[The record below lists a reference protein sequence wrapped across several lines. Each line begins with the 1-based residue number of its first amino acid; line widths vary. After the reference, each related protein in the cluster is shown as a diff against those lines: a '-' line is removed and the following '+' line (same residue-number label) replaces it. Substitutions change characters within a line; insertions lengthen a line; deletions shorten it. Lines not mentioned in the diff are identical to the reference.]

1 MLNMKYIGDI
11 TEYKVSFN
19 KIGNNIVQIKG
30 NIPIKTDGFIL
41 TRIGEPEAFTGDY
54 SDYTTVYREIEGGVQ
69 FSNDGSVYV
78 PPEPI
83 PTPTPEPYV
92 PTLEEVKTGR
102 IMESKMLLAEYLEK
116 NPLVSTC
123 HGGKEGV
130 YSVTEE
136 KQTLMMSQY
145 MTYMIEKQI
154 AGSAT
159 LTWNETGKSCE
170 VWAEEEFLQ
179 LIMEVKA
186 YVYPLVSMQQTFEE
200 QINACATVE
209 EVSSII
215 IDYGVM

>member
-1 MLNMKYIGDI
+1 MLNMKYIGDK
-11 TEYKVSFN
+11 TEYKISFN
-19 KIGNNIVQIKG
+19 KIGNNLVQIKG

-54 SDYTTVYREIEGGVQ
+54 SDYTTIYREIEGGVQ
-69 FSNDGSVYV
+69 FSNDGSVYM
-78 PPEPI
+78 PPE

-102 IMESKMLLAEYLEK
+102 IMESKMLLADYLEK

-123 HGGKEGV
+123 HGEKEGI

-145 MTYMIEKQI
+145 MTYTIEKQI
-154 AGSAT
+154 VGGAT

-170 VWAEEEFLQ
+170 VWTEEEFLQ
-179 LIMEVKA
+179 LIMEIKA
-186 YVYPLVSMQQTFEE
+186 YVYPLVSAQQTLEE
-200 QINACATVE
+200 QINACTTVE
-209 EVSSII
+209 EVNSII
-215 IDYGVM
+215 IDYGVV